1 MDLLVTRRP
10 AHYPSWAVPPDA
22 RAHGRRQVRL
32 HGGTLSIPP
41 VPANGISILSFR
53 AEQVYTYSGL
63 FQPEKSAKSPKS
75 AIISRPH
82 CLCPSKREPRPAP
95 RLQNRQAASFNGLH
109 AHASASPASSVEPSH
124 GSAPDIAGKGM
135 ANPVATILSGA
146 MMLEWL
152 GECAAAEQRGGVGAR
167 RFRRLSDASR
177 QRRKACLLYVSRA

>member
-1 MDLLVTRRP
+1 HGPAGHPKTRP
-10 AHYPSWAVPPDA
+10 LPV
-22 RAHGRRQVRL
+22 V
-32 HGGTLSIPP
+32 GGTLRLSCPRTAAGSPPWRDIVDSP

-75 AIISRPH
+75 AIFFRPH